1 MTAPRLS
8 RSTTDAGAKAPV
20 RIVHLGLGAFHRA
33 HQAWYTDEVD
43 RRREWGI
50 AAFTGRS
57 PEAAR
62 VLAEQDGLYTLI
74 ERSDDG
80 DSHKVI
86 ESIVE
91 THDGA
96 DLGDLCRLVA
106 AETTAI
112 ITITVTEAAYHVGP
126 DGILD
131 THSDPVT
138 EDLNL
143 LKGSLDGGGSAR
155 AESCP
160 VSTMPARL
168 LLGLQARKAASGGPI
183 AVVSCDNLSG
193 NGTVARAAVLGFAD
207 EVDADLA
214 DWIRTQVS
222 FVETSVDRIT
232 PQTTAED
239 IADLEQN
246 EGIADHAPVVTEPFS
261 SWVLSGRFPA
271 GRPPWEEA
279 GAIFVD
285 QLQPFEDRKL
295 WLLNGAHSLLAY
307 AGSLRG
313 HATVAQA
320 LQDPV
325 CAEWMEQFWD
335 EAQQHLTAEGL
346 DVPGYRAALLKR
358 FGNSR
363 IEHRLAQ
370 IATDGS
376 SKLRLRAVPVM
387 HAERQAGRSGEASAR
402 LISQWIDYLQSG
414 NASRDSADT
423 VIRGI
428 LAADVSSRTRNLV
441 KLLDEGLADDAV
453 AVQLIESL
461 RPKLERVT

>member
-1 MTAPRLS
+1 MN
-8 RSTTDAGAKAPV
+8 RSTFAAGAKSPV

-33 HQAWYTDEVD
+33 HQAWYTDVVD
-43 RRREWGI
+43 RGREWGI

-96 DLGDLCRLVA
+96 DLDALCRLVA
-106 AETTAI
+106 AETTTV

-131 THSDPVT
+131 THSDPVA
-138 EDLNL
+138 EDLQL
-143 LKGSLDGGGSAR
+143 LKDSVNDGGPAR
-155 AESCP
+155 AESRA

-168 LLGLQARKAASGGPI
+168 LLGLQARKVASGGPI

-207 EVDADLA
+207 EIDGDLA

-222 FVETSVDRIT
+222 FVQTSIDRIT

-239 IADLEQN
+239 IAELERAQD
-246 EGIADHAPVVTEPFS
+246 IADHAPVVTEPFA
-261 SWVLSGRFPA
+261 SWVLSGEFPA

-325 CAEWMEQFWD
+325 CADWMEQFWD

-387 HAERQAGRSGEASAR
+387 RAERQAGRSGEASAR
-402 LISQWIDYLQSG
+402 LISQWIDYVQSG

-428 LAADVSSRTRNLV
+428 LAGDISSRTRSLV
-441 KLLDEGLADDAV
+441 KLLDEDLADEAG

-461 RPKLERVT
+461 RPKLERVI

>member
-1 MTAPRLS
+1 MS
-8 RSTTDAGAKAPV
+8 RSTANAGAKAPV

-33 HQAWYTDEVD
+33 HQAWYTDDVD
-43 RRREWGI
+43 RGREWGI

-96 DLGDLCRLVA
+96 DLEALCRLVA

-131 THSDPVT
+131 TSTEPVA
-138 EDLNL
+138 EDLKL
-143 LKGSLDGGGSAR
+143 LKDSRHDGGGSVR
-155 AESCP
+155 AASCP

-207 EVDADLA
+207 EVDGDLA

-222 FVETSVDRIT
+222 FVETSIDRIT

-239 IADLEQN
+239 IAELEQKQ
-246 EGIADHAPVVTEPFS
+246 GIADHAPVVTEPFS
-261 SWVLSGRFPA
+261 SWVLSGDFPA
-271 GRPPWEEA
+271 MRPPWEEA

-320 LQDPV
+320 LQDTA

-335 EAQQHLTAEGL
+335 EAQQHLIAEGL
-346 DVPGYRAALLKR
+346 DVPGYRAALFNR

-387 HAERQAGRSGEASAR
+387 RAERHAGRSGAASAR
-402 LISQWIDYLQSG
+402 LISHWIDYLQSG

-428 LAADVSSRTRNLV
+428 LAADVSSRTRSLV
-441 KLLDEGLADDAV
+441 QLLDEDLADDAG

-461 RPKLERVT
+461 RPKFERVT